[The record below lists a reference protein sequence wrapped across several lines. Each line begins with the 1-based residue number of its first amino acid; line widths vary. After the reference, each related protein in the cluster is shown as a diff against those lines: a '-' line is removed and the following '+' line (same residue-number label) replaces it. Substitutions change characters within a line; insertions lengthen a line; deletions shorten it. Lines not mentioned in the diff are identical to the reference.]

1 LKYLL
6 VTALLTLSASCYGH
20 TPDSGKISR
29 VYVNPTG
36 AIALQLDNGFPN
48 ANSNNECPSNNGW
61 AGLAETDPVMK
72 SAIIAAKT
80 SGQSV
85 LLNLEGCVGRWL
97 RIKEMY
103 LN

>member
-1 LKYLL
+1 ML
-6 VTALLTLSASCYGH
+6 VTTLLTLSATCYGY
-20 TPDSGKISR
+20 TADFGKISR
-29 VYVNPTG
+29 IYVTPAG
-36 AIALQLDNGFPN
+36 SIALQLDNGFPN

-61 AGLAETDPVMK
+61 AGLTETDPVMK

-85 LLNLEGCVGRWL
+85 LVNLEGCVGRWL